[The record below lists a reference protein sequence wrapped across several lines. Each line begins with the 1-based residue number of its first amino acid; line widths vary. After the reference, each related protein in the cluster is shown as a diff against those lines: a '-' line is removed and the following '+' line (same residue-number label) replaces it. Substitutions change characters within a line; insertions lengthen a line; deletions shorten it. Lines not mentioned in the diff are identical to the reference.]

1 MTLKYCVE
9 KEIITFP
16 FSLESTNI
24 SNEFGE
30 DTKKQITEELILS
43 TLSYHYRQKDILVLS
58 SNVELRNMA
67 RSFQFQVY
75 EPPSEKIFCKPMQ
88 LLFQATKEQLM
99 CLYYT
104 DL

>member
-24 SNEFGE
+24 NNEFGK

-43 TLSYHYRQKDILVLS
+43 TLSYHDRQKDILVLS

-75 EPPSEKIFCKPMQ
+75 EPPLEKIFCKPMQ

-99 CLYYT
+99 SLYYT